1 MSRDRRSSCK
11 AGRWGLLAI
20 LALAACLNIYRLGAG
35 SLWDQDE
42 TRYAEI
48 AAEIV
53 QTGDPIT
60 LHANGEP
67 WYVHPPFYMWLV
79 AATGRVMGF
88 TEFSVRL
95 WSALFSLV
103 GVYATF
109 LLGRAFFGERTGV
122 AAAAILAVTLQYLIQ
137 SRLAVF
143 DTVLVAWMLLAFY
156 AFYQGYRRGSRGDY
170 MRFFLF
176 AGLATLTK
184 GLVGIVLPGLIIAGF
199 VTLRGAWGR
208 WREVPWT
215 AGLVLYTTVGLS
227 WYGVETILHGRP
239 FAASAL
245 GYYTFGRFFGIVE
258 NQANPWWLYV
268 PTLALGGFPWSVF
281 WPAAAAWHLRR
292 ARADDASLLVLLA
305 CGGTFLFYTAAATRL
320 PNYIL
325 PVYPF
330 AAIGV
335 AALWVPVI
343 ERRQID
349 RTVGVPLGWL
359 VVLMGILFLAVGW
372 YLRSRYPEAYRAHAD
387 VLLLPAAAI
396 AVGIGTALALAV
408 RGHAFSAF
416 VALGATMAVIW
427 IGVLTWVVPS
437 VETRKPMKFLA
448 LAIKS
453 TLRSDDRIIAVGS
466 DVPQSLVFYT
476 GHRVERAERP
486 QDLRAFVCEP
496 GRVFVVLNAATMDA
510 LGKTLPR
517 PLVPFAAR
525 SDVRVLVKS
534 AADSCG
540 AAGTRTERARH
551 ERAIDVYDPTLLGGS
566 IARIREPPLR

>member
-1 MSRDRRSSCK
+1 MTATRERAGRPADRPSRPPRVGAGGS

-20 LALAACLNIYRLGAG
+20 LALAACLNLYRLGAG

-60 LHANGEP
+60 LHANGDP

-79 AATGRVMGF
+79 AATGRVLGF

-95 WSALFSLV
+95 WSALFSLI

-109 LLGRAFFGERTGV
+109 LLGRTFFGERTGLV
-122 AAAAILAVTLQYLIQ
+122 AAAILAVTLQYLIQ

-156 AFYQGYRRGSRGDY
+156 AFYQGYRRGSTGDY
-170 MRFFLF
+170 IRFFLF

-184 GLVGIVLPGLIIAGF
+184 GLVGIVLPGLIIAAF
-199 VTLRGAWGR
+199 VTLRGAWAR

-227 WYGVETILHGRP
+227 WYAVETILHGRA
-239 FAASAL
+239 FVASAF

-268 PTLALGGFPWSVF
+268 PTLGFGGFPWSVF
-281 WPAAAAWHLRR
+281 WPAAAVWHLRR
-292 ARADDASLLVLLA
+292 ARTDDGSLLVLLA

-325 PVYPF
+325 AAYPF

-335 AALWVPVI
+335 ATLWVHAI

-349 RTVGVPLGWL
+349 RTVGIPLGLL
-359 VVLMGILFLAVGW
+359 VVLMGMLFMAVGW
-372 YLRSRYPEAYRAHAD
+372 YLRSKYPEAYRAHAEA
-387 VLLLPAAAI
+387 LLLPAAAI
-396 AVGIGTALALAV
+396 AVGVGTALALAV
-408 RGHAFSAF
+408 RGR
-416 VALGATMAVIW
+416 ALGTFAALAATMAVIW
-427 IGVLTWVVPS
+427 IGVLTWAVPA
-437 VETRKPMKFLA
+437 VEAHKPMKSLA
-448 LAIKS
+448 LTIKS
-453 TLRSDDRIIAVGS
+453 ALRPGDRIIAFGS
-466 DVPQSLVFYT
+466 DVPQSLIFYT

-496 GRVFVVLNAATMDA
+496 GRVFVVLNAADMAA

-517 PLVPFAAR
+517 TLAPFAER
-525 SDVRVLVKS
+525 SDVRVLVKQS
-534 AADSCG
+534 SHRC
-540 AAGTRTERARH
+540 
-551 ERAIDVYDPTLLGGS
+551 V
-566 IARIREPPLR
+566 

>member
-1 MSRDRRSSCK
+1 LSRDRRSSCK

-292 ARADDASLLVLLA
+292 ARADDASLLLLLA

-496 GRVFVVLNAATMDA
+496 GRVFVVLNAATMA
-510 LGKTLPR
+510 ASEKTLPR
-517 PLVPFAAR
+517 TLVPFAAR
-525 SDVRVLVKS
+525 SDVRVLVKP
-534 AADSCG
+534 AAEACG

>member
-1 MSRDRRSSCK
+1 LSCGRRSSCK
-11 AGRWGLLAI
+11 AGRGGLLAI

-60 LHANGEP
+60 LHANGDP

-88 TEFSVRL
+88 TEFSVRF

-122 AAAAILAVTLQYLIQ
+122 AAAAVLAVTLQYLIQ

-227 WYGVETILHGRP
+227 WYAVETVLHGRP

-292 ARADDASLLVLLA
+292 ARPDDGSLLVLLA
-305 CGGTFLFYTAAATRL
+305 CGGTFLFYTAAATKL

-335 AALWVPVI
+335 AALWVPAI
-343 ERRQID
+343 EQRQIN
-349 RTVGVPLGWL
+349 RTLGVPLGSL
-359 VVLMGILFLAVGW
+359 VVLMGVLFMAVGW
-372 YLRSRYPEAYRAHAD
+372 YLGSRYPEAYRAHAEA
-387 VLLLPAAAI
+387 LLLPAAAI
-396 AVGIGTALALAV
+396 ALGVGTALTLAV
-408 RGHAFSAF
+408 RGHAFGTF

-427 IGVLTWVVPS
+427 IGVLTWAVPA
-437 VETRKPMKFLA
+437 VEVRKPMKSLA
-448 LAIKS
+448 LAIKGA
-453 TLRSDDRIIAVGS
+453 LRPDDRIVAFGS

-496 GRVFVVLNAATMDA
+496 GRVFVVLNTANLAAF
-510 LGKTLPR
+510 GKTLPR

-525 SDVRVLVKS
+525 SDVRVLVKP
-534 AADSCG
+534 AAEACG
-540 AAGTRTERARH
+540 AAGTRTERGRH